1 MSLSDLGSTMQPSF
15 KKQFAVFWIGACCAF
30 FSPASHAQ
38 EEQSPELQETL
49 RATSKL
55 AVDDKNTGTKT
66 EQKTE
71 AEIREQYEKSM
82 TYMLRRAKL
91 VRTLAAQHI
100 LYLGEN
106 AGEPELKMLE
116 DATQVVAFD
125 LVCSD
130 DTFDPNVLDQLATES
145 SYLIAA
151 QTPASPIAATLSD
164 IAAGQT
170 VQERMN
176 LLGDISTTV
185 FMFQVGRRR
194 GLFDSLMTDF
204 GKTKFCDGL
213 RGNIRESYTA
223 LTNGGSR

>member
-1 MSLSDLGSTMQPSF
+1 MQRIF
-15 KKQFAVFWIGACCAF
+15 KKQFAVASLMAF
-30 FSPASHAQ
+30 LTFGFTASHAQ
-38 EEQSPELQETL
+38 DEQSPELQETL
-49 RATSKL
+49 RATSQL
-55 AVDDKNTGTKT
+55 RVEDKNIDAKS
-66 EQKTE
+66 E

-106 AGEPELKMLE
+106 VADPELKMLE

-151 QTPASPIAATLSD
+151 QTPRSPIAATLSD
-164 IAAGQT
+164 IAAEQT

-213 RGNIRESYTA
+213 RGNIRESYA
-223 LTNGGSR
+223 SLTSDRADNGNE